1 MWKLILSQG
10 ADGSWAATTTTAF
23 ALEARDRSE
32 TASLKPTLLMRIRNT
47 LSSAAEELDDDN
59 GDTAEAV
66 MDALRADEE
75 DEAVAPRVGDEPE
88 PEFANDDPLSCSPLA
103 ILHSMPLALVAV
115 KTANPS
121 IDVARVW
128 TTMCCIA
135 SLQRLNVSW
144 IWGDGDL
151 YDTPERT
158 IVDAGREW
166 VERYADERP
175 ELAAALEDGTV
186 RLAAKR
192 VTRLWRRA
200 CEQRVAQLRRS
211 EALTSQMGMS
221 HLHRASTEVT
231 RAVITKVCV
240 RRLAAACVSAFLR

>member
-1 MWKLILSQG
+1 MWKLILSQA

-32 TASLKPTLLMRIRNT
+32 TANLKPTLLMRLKNA
-47 LSSAAEELDDDN
+47 LGSAAEELNDEN
-59 GDTAEAV
+59 GDAADTV

-88 PEFANDDPLSCSPLA
+88 PEFAKDDPLSCSPLA
-103 ILHSMPLALVAV
+103 ILHSIVAV
-115 KTANPS
+115 KTSNPS

-128 TTMCCIA
+128 TTMCCVA

-151 YDTPERT
+151 YDTPELT

-166 VERYADERP
+166 V
-175 ELAAALEDGTV
+175 
-186 RLAAKR
+186 
-192 VTRLWRRA
+192 
-200 CEQRVAQLRRS
+200 LRR
-211 EALTSQMGMS
+211 
-221 HLHRASTEVT
+221 
-231 RAVITKVCV
+231 
-240 RRLAAACVSAFLR
+240 